1 MNTSVYNSVYIA
13 TYTSKKMP
21 RYLSSPAVSSGH
33 AETAAVVGGV
43 TVAVIVT
50 VAVTVIVVVALFRLC
65 CGLPARTAV
74 QYVPIALMYMYVS
87 QCYQSVFLCTGGP
100 SVH

>member
-1 MNTSVYNSVYIA
+1 
-13 TYTSKKMP
+13 MP

-33 AETAAVVGGV
+33 AETAAVIGGV

-50 VAVTVIVVVALFRLC
+50 VAVTMIVVVALFRLC
-65 CGLPARTAV
+65 CGLPARTPV
-74 QYVPIALMYMYVS
+74 QYVHIVLMYMYMYVS